1 MTTLKTESPF
11 IALSGVS
18 KSYRTGNESLPIF
31 TNLDMTIQGGDFVA
45 VMGPSGSGKST
56 LLNLLAGIDHAD
68 TGNIQIAGQRLDHMG
83 ETARAAWRAHHLGIV
98 FQFYNLLPM
107 LTAAENVE
115 LPLLLKPIPASVR
128 RERVAKV
135 LDLVGLGG
143 RGKQNPTRM
152 SGGQQQRVSIA
163 RAVVADPSLLL
174 CDEPTGDLDRKSA
187 DDVLAM
193 LGYLNRELG
202 KTIVMVTHD
211 PEAAN
216 AANRTLHLDKGVFVE
231 NEQVAA

>member
-1 MTTLKTESPF
+1 MTRLKTESPF

-68 TGNIQIAGQRLDHMG
+68 TGDIQIAGQRLDHMG

-163 RAVVADPSLLL
+163 RAIVADASLLL